1 MNIPATGKW
10 YMELYVKSI
19 GNGGNYANVGFCNF
33 NKAQG
38 TSGADDFGDA
48 GTHYYE
54 FGLQDHNESGR
65 TLKSSGTTQVFGSN
79 GDFVAGSIMNI
90 AIDMDNKR
98 VFIGKNG
105 TYYLSANP
113 STPTANST
121 ATWYGWSSDADGQL
135 IFGLHNDYETD
146 VLFGNFG
153 QDSSF
158 AGNKTAQGNQ
168 DGNDI
173 GDFYYTPPT
182 GFLALCTSNLPDV
195 AVVPSENF
203 NPVLYTGNGADDRN
217 ITGVGFA
224 PNFVW
229 IKSRNTTNDH
239 LLFDSIRG
247 AGNYLRSNE
256 TDGTT
261 SIADTLQS
269 FDSDGFQIGTN
280 SRLNGNNDPVV
291 AWNWKANGS
300 GSSNTN
306 GSINSTVSVNTDA
319 GFSIVS
325 YTGTGANATVGHGL
339 SLPPEMILVKRRS
352 GGVKKWTVY
361 HTSLGNTHSLALN
374 ETSATYDNANR
385 WNDTTPTNQ
394 VFSLGGS
401 DEANSNSGTFIA
413 YAFHSVDGYS
423 KVGSYT
429 GNGNADGPFVYTGFR
444 PAFILIKNMSASG
457 TYWHMADSK
466 RLGRNV
472 VGQYLF
478 ANTNEVE
485 SNYTEEV
492 LLDITSN
499 GFKLRGLY
507 SHINGN
513 GNTIVYLAFA
523 ETPFKYSNAR

>member
-1 MNIPATGKW
+1 MSNQLVMVVITQ
-10 YMELYVKSI
+10 MLV
-19 GNGGNYANVGFCNF
+19 FCNF
-33 NKAQG
+33 NKTQG

-195 AVVPSENF
+195 AVVPSEHF
-203 NPVLYTGNGADDRN
+203 NTVLYTGTGGTQS
-217 ITGVGFA
+217 ITGVGFQ
-224 PNFVW
+224 PDFNW
-229 IKSRNTTNDH
+229 IKQRSSTQGHNIQDA
-239 LLFDSIRG
+239 IRG
-247 AGNYLRSNE
+247 TSKILTSNATAAE
-256 TDGTT
+256 WTDTNRVTSFNSDGLSLGTDGAVNASGSTY
-261 SIADTLQS
+261 
-269 FDSDGFQIGTN
+269 
-280 SRLNGNNDPVV
+280 V

-306 GSINSTVSVNTDA
+306 GSINSTVSANVDA

-325 YTGTGANATVGHGL
+325 YTGNGSNATVGHGL
-339 SLPPEMILVKRRS
+339 SKAPEMIHIKNRADADSWLS
-352 GGVKKWTVY
+352 FYTVVDGSLDY
-361 HTSLGNTHSLALN
+361 MYLNLTNARTNAEGISVPTSS
-374 ETSATYDNANR
+374 
-385 WNDTTPTNQ
+385 
-394 VFSLGGS
+394 VFSLDSGNSSNGS
-401 DEANSNSGTFIA
+401 SDALIA
-413 YAFHSVDGYS
+413 YCFHSVDGYS
-423 KVGSYT
+423 KVGSYV
-429 GNGNADGPFVYTGFR
+429 GNAVANNGTFVFTGFR
-444 PAFILIKNMSASG
+444 PKFVLIKRTNSAG
-457 TYWHMADSK
+457 QAAPIFDSA
-466 RLGRNV
+466 RSTFNI
-472 VGQYLF
+472 
-478 ANTNEVE
+478 ANKGLK
-485 SNYTEEV
+485 SNSSNAEITTDGGV
-492 LLDITSN
+492 DLLSN
-499 GFKLRGLY
+499 GFKANQNDGEVNSDGGIY
-507 SHINGN
+507 I
-513 GNTIVYLAFA
+513 YLAFA